1 MRGINERYVDET
13 YDEKGLL
20 VKYTLKYPDNFN
32 FGYDIVDDI
41 AINDP
46 QRLAMIWTNPA
57 GEERRYTFADIKR
70 LSDKTANYLMSL
82 GIGKGDMVL
91 TILKRHYQFWYV
103 SVALHKIGAVMVPA
117 TFMLTKGDIEYRVR
131 SASIKAIIC
140 TDENGVCESTD
151 EATDIPSLETKIVV
165 NHPREGWH
173 FFDEEMEKAS
183 EKLDRIQTNVKEPL
197 LMYFSSGT
205 SGYPKMVLHDH
216 LYSLGHLSTAKHWQN
231 VDPEGI
237 HLTIADTGWG
247 KAVWGKLYGQWM
259 MEAAVFVYD
268 YEKFEP
274 HEIMN
279 IVEKYRITSLCCPPT
294 MFRMFINAGLEGHD
308 LSSLKYCCIA
318 GEALNPDVFYN
329 WKQATGISLMEGFG
343 QTETTCTVCNIK
355 GMVPK
360 PSSMGKPSP
369 QYNVKIVDRDG
380 ADCPPGQTGEIVIAC
395 DPKPPGLM
403 MCYYRTEEKTKEAM
417 HDGWYPTGDEA
428 WMDEDGYYWYV
439 GRIDDVI
446 KSSGYKISPFE
457 IESVLV
463 THPAVLEC
471 AVTGVADPVRGQLV
485 KATVVLRD
493 GYEPSEALMK
503 ELQNFV
509 KHETAPYKYPRAME
523 FVKELP
529 KTTNGKI
536 KRVEIRNKDKKK
548 AEDGML

>member
-70 LSDKTANYLMSL
+70 LSDKTANYLISL

-355 GMVPK
+355 GMMPK

-403 MCYYRTEEKTKEAM
+403 MCYYRNEEKTKEAM
-417 HDGWYPTGDEA
+417 HDGWYHTGDEA

-471 AVTGVADPVRGQLV
+471 AVTGVPDPVRGQLV

>member
-70 LSDKTANYLMSL
+70 LSDKTANYLISL

-259 MEAAVFVYD
+259 MEATVFVYD

-403 MCYYRTEEKTKEAM
+403 MCYYRNEEKTKEAM
-417 HDGWYPTGDEA
+417 HDGWYHTGDEA

-471 AVTGVADPVRGQLV
+471 AVTGVPDPVRGQLV